1 MIVESDPVVSDLVSR
16 QALQAAGYQT
26 FVVSDATDA
35 IAKVIQMSPDVI
47 ITSLHL
53 TGLSGKDLMVAL
65 SSQGIQTPVIVL
77 ARKGMEAEA
86 IQAFRLGAT
95 DYLIWPVREAEVIS
109 SVERV
114 LKQVRDRRERDRL
127 ARQLQQTNQELQS
140 RVREL
145 TTIFSIGKAMTS
157 ITNQSVL
164 FEKVLEG
171 AVRVTQADIGW
182 FLLRDETSKSFVLV
196 AQKNLPDSLAQG
208 LNKPWDDG
216 ISSLVALSGETL
228 IIHGD
233 PIKRFKISS
242 IGLSAMIV
250 PIKAQNQVIGLL
262 VSLRKQPAPFSESEQ
277 HLLEAVAD
285 YASIS
290 LVNARLFRNVEDRV
304 QALQGMVGIAQS
316 GEKIGLELLQG
327 VKKELRQ
334 PVNQV
339 MDALDKLTKDPTAR
353 WNSDQRGSLT
363 ALQEGLHSLNR
374 ITESVPRISPPQ
386 GVSPLSQVNLNEML
400 RQSANYYQHFAQ
412 QNQVSLVSDLSPE
425 AIQVQGA
432 PMQIAQ
438 VVEALLSNAIKF
450 CNPGGQVTVRLERTS
465 DRMAHILVT
474 DTGIGIDARQLERI
488 FDQQVEPPTGR
499 GKRFS
504 GLGISLHLVKE
515 IVVNHRGKIWVDSK
529 PGQGTSIHVTL
540 PLVYQDQ
547 VFR

>member
-1 MIVESDPVVSDLVSR
+1 MTKTFRERILIVENDPVISDLVSR

-26 FVVSDATDA
+26 YVVSDATDA
-35 IAKVIQMSPDVI
+35 ISKVIQMSPDVI

-53 TGLSGKDLMVAL
+53 PGLSGKDLMVAL

-77 ARKGMEAEA
+77 ARKGMEAET

-95 DYLIWPVREAEVIS
+95 DYLIWPVREAEIIS

-182 FLLRDETSKSFVLV
+182 FLLRDETNKTFLLV
-196 AQKNLPDSLAQG
+196 AQQKLPESMLDR

-228 IIHGD
+228 TIHGD

-242 IGLSAMIV
+242 MGQSAMIV

-262 VSLRKQPAPFSESEQ
+262 VSLRRQPNPFTESEQ
-277 HLLEAVAD
+277 HLLEALAD

-290 LVNARLFRNVEDRV
+290 LVNARLFRGVEDRV
-304 QALQGMVGIAQS
+304 QALQNTANVAQN
-316 GEKIGLELLQG
+316 GEKIGAELLQS

-334 PVNQV
+334 PVNQA
-339 MDALDKLTKDPTAR
+339 MDALDKLVKDPTAR
-353 WNSDQRGSLT
+353 WNSDQRQALA
-363 ALQEGLHSLNR
+363 ALQDGMQTLNR
-374 ITESVPRISPPQ
+374 ITESVPRISAA
-386 GVSPLSQVNLNEML
+386 LSTQVNVNEML

-412 QNQVSLVSDLSPE
+412 QNQVTLVVDLPQE
-425 AIQVQGA
+425 TIQVGAA
-432 PMQIAQ
+432 PMQLAQ
-438 VVEALLSNAIKF
+438 SIEALLSNAIKF
-450 CNPGGQVTVRLERTS
+450 CNPGGQVTVRLEKTP
-465 DRMAHILVT
+465 DQMAHILVT
-474 DTGIGIDARQLERI
+474 DTGIGIDPRQMERI
-488 FDQQVEPPTGR
+488 FEQPVELPAGR
-499 GKRFS
+499 AKRFS
-504 GLGISLHLVKE
+504 GLGVSLRLVKE
-515 IVVNHRGKIWVDSK
+515 IITTQRGKIWVDSQ
-529 PGQGTSIHVTL
+529 PGRGTSFHVTL
-540 PLVYQDQ
+540 PQM
-547 VFR
+547 